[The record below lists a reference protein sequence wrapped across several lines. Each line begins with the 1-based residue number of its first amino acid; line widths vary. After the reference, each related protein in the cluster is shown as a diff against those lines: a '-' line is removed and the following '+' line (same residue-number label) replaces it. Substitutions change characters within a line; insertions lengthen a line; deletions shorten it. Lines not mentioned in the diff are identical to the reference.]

1 MLTEANL
8 KENLIEATFVNDDR
22 TIIEVLFTSEDKQKV
37 QSAIIEFDTKH
48 PDFQELMK
56 VISVDD
62 LHEMTWQKKK
72 DERASFENEVK
83 LIAENEGLIKKIGE
97 SVNSDFFKS
106 LFDFLLNDDKEHIDR
121 LFNFKIFIFE
131 QDCVKTSKNEA
142 VKTAIRKSKTPLE
155 AVKGFITLWEES
167 NQSTNQTNQTT

>member
-22 TIIEVLFTSEDKQKV
+22 TIIEVLFTSDNTAR
-37 QSAIIEFDTKH
+37 SAIIEYDTNH
-48 PDFQELMK
+48 PDFQALMK

-72 DERASFENEVK
+72 DERKSFENEVK
-83 LIAENEGLIKKIGE
+83 LIAEKEGLIKKIAE
-97 SVNSDFFKS
+97 NVNSDFFKS
-106 LFDFLLNDDKEHIDR
+106 LFDFLLSDSKEHIDR

-131 QDCVKTSKNEA
+131 QDLVKKSKNES
-142 VKTAIRKSKTPLE
+142 VKTAIRKSKTPIE
-155 AVKGFITLWEES
+155 AFKGFITLWEES
-167 NQSTNQTNQTT
+167 NQSTN